1 MNSIEKWIWVYN
13 LDNDEVESLLMSNS
27 IKDKETIKEIRELK
41 EILED

>member
-27 IKDKETIKEIRELK
+27 IKDKEAIKEIRELK